1 MPAETHTHQ
10 TPLDPADVHQLVVD
24 HLADI
29 KQLDVGSIS
38 GDSRIVEDL
47 GADSLDIY
55 ELIDRLEEDL
65 SERTVGFE
73 VEDEDLEDLATVADI
88 VDYVGSLVG

>member
-10 TPLDPADVHQLVVD
+10 TPLDPADVHRLVVD

-38 GDSRIVEDL
+38 SDSRIVEDL